1 MFKKKEKGEIEM
13 AMAIDMPSPSPSA
26 SAAAAAGRRLG
37 EEEQWR
43 RFGEEEDGW
52 WGGQAAA
59 GEGTGK
65 TKNEPVC
72 IITNGRWINI
82 YLSIYYILKVHET
95 SYKHS

>member
-1 MFKKKEKGEIEM
+1 MQM
-13 AMAIDMPSPSPSA
+13 AMAIDTPSPSPSA

-37 EEEQWR
+37 EEERWR

-65 TKNEPVC
+65 KKNKPRDHSQCKPECPWSFGQRLSS
-72 IITNGRWINI
+72 IKPLIN
-82 YLSIYYILKVHET
+82 KVQNINDA
-95 SYKHS
+95 Y

>member
-1 MFKKKEKGEIEM
+1 MEM
-13 AMAIDMPSPSPSA
+13 AMAIDTPSPSPSA

-37 EEEQWR
+37 EEERWR

-65 TKNEPVC
+65 TKNEPKISVQE
-72 IITNGRWINI
+72 INEKQI
-82 YLSIYYILKVHET
+82 RATEYNYDRI
-95 SYKHS
+95 